1 VIDNRRMTTRLDGI
15 KGDPLRASGTIG
27 EQIAEEVSS
36 WDGVVAMPHHRFGGV
51 EFKVGRRE
59 IGHLHGS
66 RLADIPFPV
75 AIREQLVAE
84 GRAKPHH
91 VLPKSGWIS
100 YWIRGR
106 DDVPAVIE
114 LFRMSYQRPWIRRER
129 CFS

>member
-1 VIDNRRMTTRLDGI
+1 MNTQTKQSNNDALSV
-15 KGDPLRASGTIG
+15 SGSIG
-27 EQIAEEVSS
+27 TQIAHEVAS
-36 WDGVVAMPHHRFGGV
+36 WDGVVAMPHRFGGV

-84 GRAKPHH
+84 GRAEPHH

-106 DDVPAVIE
+106 DDVAAVID
-114 LFRMSYQRPWIRRER
+114 LFRMSYQRPWLQR
-129 CFS
+129 

>member
-1 VIDNRRMTTRLDGI
+1 MTTQLNGT
-15 KGDPLRASGTIG
+15 KSDPLRASGTIG

-36 WDGVVAMPHHRFGGV
+36 WDGVVAMRHRFGGV

-129 CFS
+129 CSS